1 MPNNPSMR
9 EKIEASQMELDEVM
23 ELAGLKKIEVPED
36 LLKPFITILPD
47 INNQKKKI
55 ITMMV
60 LGEYLQIDSKMSVLV
75 TNFFFRHCQGT
86 TWEAVQAIVTTHE
99 FEVFQAKI
107 VNEMPFLRKLS
118 ILKEIYDI
126 PKDIVSKVNKLNDLR
141 NAIAHSLV
149 PENLEHNRTLYNEQ
163 SIFTND
169 GIKVFLTDVQSVM
182 DFLQNHFI
190 EAFEINARRSEAQE

>member
-1 MPNNPSMR
+1 MR
-9 EKIEASQMELDEVM
+9 DKIDALQAELDEVM
-23 ELAGLKKIEVPED
+23 ELAGLKKIEIPED
-36 LLKPFITILPD
+36 LTKPFITILPD
-47 INNQKKKI
+47 IEKQKRRI

-75 TNFFFRHCQGT
+75 TNFFFKHCQGT
-86 TWEAVQAIVTTHE
+86 TWEAVQAIVETQE
-99 FEVFQAKI
+99 FIVFQTKI

-118 ILKEIYDI
+118 ILKEIYDV
-126 PKDIVSKVNKLNDLR
+126 PKDIISKINKCNDLR

-163 SIFTND
+163 SIFTNA
-169 GIKVFLTDVQSVM
+169 GIKAFITDVQLVM

-190 EAFEINARRSEAQE
+190 EAFEINTKHSGTEE

>member
-1 MPNNPSMR
+1 MR
-9 EKIEASQMELDEVM
+9 DKIDALQTELDEVM
-23 ELAGLKKIEVPED
+23 ELAGLKKIEIPED
-36 LLKPFITILPD
+36 LTKPFITILPD
-47 INNQKKKI
+47 IEKQKRRI

-75 TNFFFRHCQGT
+75 TNFFFKHCQGT
-86 TWEAVQAIVTTHE
+86 TWEAVQAIVETQE
-99 FEVFQAKI
+99 FIVFQSKI

-118 ILKEIYDI
+118 ILKEIYEV
-126 PKDIVSKVNKLNDLR
+126 PKDIISKINKCNDLR

-163 SIFTND
+163 SIFTNA
-169 GIKVFLTDVQSVM
+169 GIKAFITDVQLVM

-190 EAFEINARRSEAQE
+190 EAFEINAKHSGTEE